1 MMTVIP
7 LVLGAIPFG
16 VNTATY
22 NKISKNYSSNW
33 AKQER
38 VNNSPALQNTG
49 DQSETMTI
57 SGVTFPNDNSGAKA
71 ILIALRELAASQSS
85 NFLFDLDGFIY
96 GKWAI
101 TNIQQENTNN
111 SNTSYS
117 IALSRYPDSSAIDQA
132 KAYVTGVV

>member
-1 MMTVIP
+1 MAFIP
-7 LVLGAIPFG
+7 LVLGTLPFS

-22 NKISKNYSSNW
+22 NKISKSYSSNW
-33 AKQER
+33 ATQER

-57 SGVTFPNDNSGAKA
+57 SGVTFPHDSLGAKA
-71 ILIALRELAASQSS
+71 ALMALRELAASQESK
-85 NFLFDLDGFIY
+85 FLFDLDGFIY

-117 IALSRYPDSSAIDQA
+117 VSLARYPETRAIDQA
-132 KAYVTGVV
+132 KAYVKGAI

>member
-1 MMTVIP
+1 MAFIP
-7 LVLGAIPFG
+7 LVLGALPFS

-22 NKISKNYSSNW
+22 NKISKSYSSNW
-33 AKQER
+33 ATQDR

-57 SGVTFPNDNSGAKA
+57 SGVTFPHDSFGAKGA
-71 ILIALRELAASQSS
+71 LMALRELAASQESK
-85 NFLFDLDGFIY
+85 FLFDLDGFIY

-101 TNIQQENTNN
+101 TNIQQEDTNN

-117 IALSRYPDSSAIDQA
+117 VSLARYPESSAIDQA
-132 KAYVTGVV
+132 KAYVKGAV

>member
-1 MMTVIP
+1 MAFIP
-7 LVLGAIPFG
+7 LVLGKLPFS

-22 NKISKNYSSNW
+22 NKISKSYSSNW
-33 AKQER
+33 ATQER

-57 SGVTFPNDNSGAKA
+57 SGVTFPCDNLGAKGA
-71 ILIALRELAASQSS
+71 LVALRELAASQDS

-117 IALSRYPDSSAIDQA
+117 VSLSRYPETTAIDQA
-132 KAYVTGVV
+132 KAYVKNAI